1 MEEESLG
8 NKKLGG
14 MNSWKSYGYRYG
26 FRLTLC
32 AGRQWLYAG
41 MDTAQEL
48 VEAAHELAARTGK
61 LKFGP
66 PVAYVYCPLDYA
78 WRAHEA
84 YLRRHGGGEKR
95 VVFLGMNPG
104 PFGMAQ
110 TGVPFGEV
118 KAVRDWVGVTA
129 PIDQPART
137 HPKRPITGFSCK
149 RSEVSGKRLWG
160 LFAQRFGTA
169 ENFFKDH
176 FVVNY
181 CPLLFLSDTGS
192 NLTPDK
198 FKGEA
203 VETLFAACDTH
214 LRRVV
219 ADLRA
224 EWVVGIGA
232 FAEERARQAL
242 LGHGVALARIPHPSP
257 ANPQANKD
265 WPGAATKAM
274 IKQGV
279 WS

>member
-1 MEEESLG
+1 
-8 NKKLGG
+8 
-14 MNSWKSYGYRYG
+14 
-26 FRLTLC
+26 
-32 AGRQWLYAG
+32 

-48 VEAAHELAARTGK
+48 VEAAQELAARTGK

-66 PVAYVYCPLDYA
+66 PVAYVYRPLEYA

-95 VVFLGMNPG
+95 IVFLGMNPG

-129 PIDQPART
+129 PIDQPAKT
-137 HPKRPITGFSCK
+137 HPKRPILGFSCK

-176 FVVNY
+176 FVLNY
-181 CPLLFLSDTGS
+181 CPLLFLSETGS

-203 VETLFAACDTH
+203 VDALFAACDTH

-224 EWVVGIGA
+224 EWVVGVGA
-232 FAEERARQAL
+232 FAAERARQAL
-242 LGHGVALARIPHPSP
+242 LGHGVAIARIPHPSP

>member
-1 MEEESLG
+1 
-8 NKKLGG
+8 
-14 MNSWKSYGYRYG
+14 
-26 FRLTLC
+26 
-32 AGRQWLYAG
+32 

-48 VEAAHELAARTGK
+48 VEAALELAERTAK

-66 PVAYVYCPLDYA
+66 PVAFVYRPLEYA

-84 YLRRHGGGEKR
+84 YLRRHGRGEKR

-118 KAVRDWVGVTA
+118 KAVRDWIGVCA
-129 PIDQPART
+129 PVDQPERT
-137 HPKRPITGFSCK
+137 HPKRPVLGFACQ

-160 LFAQRFGTA
+160 WFAQRFGTA
-169 ENFFKDH
+169 DNFFKQH

-181 CPLLFLSDTGS
+181 CPLLFVDEGGR

-198 FKGEA
+198 FKGAAAEA
-203 VETLFAACDTH
+203 LFAACDTH

-219 ADLRA
+219 ADVRA
-224 EWVVGIGA
+224 EWVVGVGA

-242 LGHGVALARIPHPSP
+242 EGHGVAIARIPHPSP
-257 ANPQANKD
+257 ANPAANKD
-265 WPGAATKAM
+265 WAGAATKAM
-274 IKQGV
+274 LTQGV
-279 WS
+279 WT